1 MKISIKSDD
10 LKLTLRLPTGL
21 ILNRLTAG
29 IVCRKLKKEGIHL
42 TRKQTVL
49 FIKKLKKY
57 THNSSMWG
65 WNIMGKPRKPV
76 FSTAVMVSSFF
87 SNTCFISMPLS
98 DDVLI
103 FIGFLRFIS

>member
-49 FIKKLKKY
+49 FIKELKKY
-57 THNSSMWG
+57 KKKHRDWNLVEISENDTNS
-65 WNIMGKPRKPV
+65 IVIK
-76 FSTAVMVSSFF
+76 
-87 SNTCFISMPLS
+87 I
-98 DDVLI
+98 
-103 FIGFLRFIS
+103 

>member
-42 TRKQTVL
+42 TRKQIVL
-49 FIKKLKKY
+49 FIKELKKY
-57 THNSSMWG
+57 KKKHRD
-65 WNIMGKPRKPV
+65 WNLV
-76 FSTAVMVSSFF
+76 EVEE
-87 SNTCFISMPLS
+87 S
-98 DDVLI
+98 DEDSVI
-103 FIGFLRFIS
+103 VKI

>member
-1 MKISIKSDD
+1 MKISIKNDD

-49 FIKKLKKY
+49 FIKELKRYKKKHRDWNLVEISEND
-57 THNSSMWG
+57 TNSV
-65 WNIMGKPRKPV
+65 IIK
-76 FSTAVMVSSFF
+76 
-87 SNTCFISMPLS
+87 I
-98 DDVLI
+98 
-103 FIGFLRFIS
+103 

>member
-49 FIKKLKKY
+49 FIKELKKY
-57 THNSSMWG
+57 KKKHRDWNLVEASENDTNS
-65 WNIMGKPRKPV
+65 IVIK
-76 FSTAVMVSSFF
+76 
-87 SNTCFISMPLS
+87 I
-98 DDVLI
+98 
-103 FIGFLRFIS
+103 

>member
-49 FIKKLKKY
+49 FIKELKKY
-57 THNSSMWG
+57 KKKHRDWNLVEVSENDTNS
-65 WNIMGKPRKPV
+65 IVIK
-76 FSTAVMVSSFF
+76 
-87 SNTCFISMPLS
+87 I
-98 DDVLI
+98 
-103 FIGFLRFIS
+103 

>member
-1 MKISIKSDD
+1 MKLSIKSDN

-49 FIKKLKKY
+49 FIKELKKY
-57 THNSSMWG
+57 KKKHRDWNLVEISENDTNS
-65 WNIMGKPRKPV
+65 IVIK
-76 FSTAVMVSSFF
+76 
-87 SNTCFISMPLS
+87 I
-98 DDVLI
+98 
-103 FIGFLRFIS
+103 

>member
-1 MKISIKSDD
+1 MKIFIKSDD

-49 FIKKLKKY
+49 FIKELKKY
-57 THNSSMWG
+57 KKKHRDWNLVEISENDTNSV
-65 WNIMGKPRKPV
+65 IIK
-76 FSTAVMVSSFF
+76 
-87 SNTCFISMPLS
+87 I
-98 DDVLI
+98 
-103 FIGFLRFIS
+103 